1 MQWILTEHGKDNLNY
16 LDDFLFF
23 GKLDEMECDIMV
35 GEITALLKNVG
46 VPMMVHKTDEPARK
60 ITFLGIEIEGEMGVI
75 RLPERKQAAETLRT
89 PTKIVDS
96 LLASKHKGNMM

>member
-1 MQWILTEHGKDNLNY
+1 MDNLHY
-16 LDDFLFF
+16 LDDVLFY
-23 GKLDEMECDIMV
+23 GKLDEKECNIMV

-46 VPMMVHKTDEPARK
+46 VPMMVHKTEEPGRK

-75 RLPERKQAAETLRT
+75 RLPERKLQKLQGHLLKSWIFFLT
-89 PTKIVDS
+89 P